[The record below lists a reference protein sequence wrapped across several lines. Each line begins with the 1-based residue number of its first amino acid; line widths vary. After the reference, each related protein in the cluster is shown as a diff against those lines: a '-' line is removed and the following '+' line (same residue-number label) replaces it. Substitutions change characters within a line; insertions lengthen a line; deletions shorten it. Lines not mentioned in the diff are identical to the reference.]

1 MMGADESEFQLLYA
15 DADFVWV
22 REAQELGTTPFLPGK
37 KALVVI
43 GASGAMRKL
52 GYLDRVVGLLQD
64 NGVETVVY
72 DRIQPNPLV
81 EHVEEGTRA
90 ARDHGC
96 DFVVGLGGGST
107 IDSTKSIA
115 VMAVN
120 PGRYWDYI
128 LAGSGGGQTPAQG
141 TLPIVAIPTTA
152 GTGTEADPW
161 TVITKTD
168 TCEKI
173 GWGNA
178 CTFPTLSIVDPDLM
192 VSVPPDQTAYTGMD
206 AFFHSVETYLA
217 TVNQPTSDHLA
228 LEAVRLITQYLPV
241 AVQDGGN
248 MEARTA
254 LAWASTEAG
263 VCESLSCCISH
274 HSMEHA
280 VSACFP
286 QVPHGAGLTMLSVA
300 YFGYLAERNP
310 SRFPDL
316 ARAMGERPKAGRKNQ
331 AMAFIPGL
339 RSSFRHRPRSA
350 QAQRLRHSAR
360 GPAPARGERLPHDG
374 QALRDH
380 AGEVDARRRHGDLRK
395 GLRVAR
401 WSAAGFP
408 QVQVGPGAPE
418 FDTLDSGAQTP
429 GRYV

>member
-1 MMGADESEFQLLYA
+1 MTGATMNLNFNYYMPTRILFGCGKLK
-15 DADFVWV
+15 
-22 REAQELGTTPFLPGK
+22 ELSTAPFLPGQ

-43 GASGAMRKL
+43 GASGAMRRQ
-52 GYLDRVVGLLQD
+52 GYLDRAIGHLKE
-64 NGVETVVY
+64 NGAEAVVY
-72 DRIQPNPLV
+72 DKIQPNPLV
-81 EHVEEGTRA
+81 EHVEEA
-90 ARDHGC
+90 AQVARQSKC
-96 DFVVGLGGGST
+96 DFVLGLGGGST
-107 IDSTKSIA
+107 IDSAKSIA

-128 LAGSGGGQTPAQG
+128 NGGSGGGKTPAQG
-141 TLPIVAIPTTA
+141 ALPIVAIPTTA
-152 GTGTEADPW
+152 GTGTESDPW

-168 TCEKI
+168 TNEKI

-178 CTFPTLSIVDPDLM
+178 FTFPKLSIVDPELM

-228 LEAVRLITQYLPV
+228 LEAVSLITKCLPV
-241 AVQDGGN
+241 AVKDGGN
-248 MEARTA
+248 LEARTK

-280 VSACFP
+280 LSACFP

-316 ARAMGERPKAGRKNQ
+316 ARAMGERPKGRSEKDQATAFLTGLQKLIQNAGLDQHKLSN
-331 AMAFIPGL
+331 FGI
-339 RSSFRHRPRSA
+339 
-350 QAQRLRHSAR
+350 QRT
-360 GPAPARGERLPHDG
+360 
-374 QALRDH
+374 
-380 AGEVDARRRHGDLRK
+380 DLRRLAENAFHTMGK
-395 GLRVAR
+395 LFAITPVKL
-401 WSAAGFP
+401 
-408 QVQVGPGAPE
+408 
-418 FDTLDSGAQTP
+418 TLDDATAIYE
-429 GRYV
+429 RAYA